1 MKKYQVS
8 GVLRERSNWS
18 VSVVAETEEV
28 AMARALDRL
37 QFGGAGDLSPCPTDD
52 SDIDVNEVLEVG
64 VAPTG
69 IEIPEGLSPGGQA
82 AAEAIVA
89 LLTKR
94 GATDTGGCRTFYT
107 PQEWRDRGEEYGLNS
122 ILIVVY
128 DGGDVGAF
136 FTMDK
141 DYPQYKRTNE
151 MTKALDE
158 AGPYHS
164 EECHCWYSAIYLSR

>member
-18 VSVVAETEEV
+18 VSVVAETEEA

-69 IEIPEGLSPGGQA
+69 LDIPEGLSPTA
-82 AAEAIVA
+82 
-89 LLTKR
+89 R
-94 GATDTGGCRTFYT
+94 
-107 PQEWRDRGEEYGLNS
+107 PQPKPSL
-122 ILIVVY
+122 
-128 DGGDVGAF
+128 
-136 FTMDK
+136 
-141 DYPQYKRTNE
+141 P
-151 MTKALDE
+151 
-158 AGPYHS
+158 
-164 EECHCWYSAIYLSR
+164 C